1 MLNEEQI
8 EYVKDNYDSEIED
21 VINDRIDNDLTY
33 HDDIYEAV
41 QRFSS
46 ITECLNGEYSMTD
59 LMEDLHAEYFEND
72 IDEIAQ
78 EVFDNLDEEEQN
90 EILNLGVEE

>member
-1 MLNEEQI
+1 
-8 EYVKDNYDSEIED
+8 
-21 VINDRIDNDLTY
+21 
-33 HDDIYEAV
+33 
-41 QRFSS
+41 
-46 ITECLNGEYSMTD
+46 MTD

-72 IDEIAQ
+72 VDEIAQ